1 MTRMVVTGGGGFIG
15 SHVVERLAAQGHT
28 VTVVD
33 DFSTGHPGNL
43 APVLQLHPDVTVH
56 EADIATPSTADLV
69 REARPEVVLLL
80 AAQMSVKVSMRDP
93 VLDAR
98 LNVEGLVRM
107 LEAARTAGARKVVF
121 ASSGGTIYRESMD
134 GEGPTTETWERVPRS
149 FYGLTKSVALDYL
162 RLYEEVHGLSSAAL
176 ALGNVYGPR
185 QDPGGEAGVVAI
197 FARRMLRGQQCV
209 VNGDG
214 LTTRDFVHVD
224 DVAEAF
230 TLAAERGSGLI
241 NIGTGQ
247 PSSVLDIHA
256 ALAAATGF
264 TKAPVFGAPLPGEMR
279 HVRLSTERAAEQ
291 LGWRAGIDLQKGVD
305 SVVRWVREHSEGPAE
320 VRHVAPHDKA
330 VASPGE
336 ETT

>member
-33 DFSTGHPGNL
+33 DFSTGHRANL
-43 APVLQLHPDVTVH
+43 SRVLRLHPDVTVH
-56 EADIATPSTADLV
+56 EADIAAPSTADLV
-69 REARPEVVLLL
+69 RTERPEVVLLL

-121 ASSGGTIYRESMD
+121 ASSGGTIYREASD
-134 GEGPTTETWERVPRS
+134 GEGPTTEAWERAPRS

-162 RLYEEVHGLSSAAL
+162 RLYEEVHGLSSVAL

-197 FARRMLRGQQCV
+197 FARRMLNGQRCV

-230 TLAAERGSGLI
+230 ALATERGSGLI
-241 NIGTGQ
+241 NIGTGRS
-247 PSSVLDIHA
+247 SSVLDIHA
-256 ALAAATGF
+256 ALAATTGF
-264 TKAPVFGAPLPGEMR
+264 TGAPVFGAPLPGEMR
-279 HVRLSTERAAEQ
+279 HVRLSTDRAAEQ
-291 LGWRAGIDLQKGVD
+291 LGWRAGIGLQEGVN
-305 SVVRWVREHSEGPAE
+305 SVVRWVQEHSERPAE
-320 VRHVAPHDKA
+320 VGLAAEHRTA
-330 VASPGE
+330 VTPGE
-336 ETT
+336 GAS